1 MKRTGPTNSA
11 LQSVIAELKLLSY
24 KEKVGVWLRVAEDLE
39 KPTRQRRVV
48 NLSHLNLFANDKETL
63 LVCGKV
69 LGTGDLT
76 NKCTI
81 AAWQFSDQAK
91 EKISH
96 AKANHLTITE
106 VMKKNPKGANIRIIG

>member
-1 MKRTGPTNSA
+1 MKRTGPTNVK
-11 LQSVIAELKLLSY
+11 LQSIIADLKLLSY

-48 NLSHLNLFANDKETL
+48 NLSHLNLFANDKEML

-69 LGTGDLT
+69 LGTGELE

-91 EKISH
+91 EKITN
-96 AKANHLTITE
+96 AKGSCLTIPE
-106 VMKKNPKGANIRIIG
+106 VMKKNPKGENIRIIG